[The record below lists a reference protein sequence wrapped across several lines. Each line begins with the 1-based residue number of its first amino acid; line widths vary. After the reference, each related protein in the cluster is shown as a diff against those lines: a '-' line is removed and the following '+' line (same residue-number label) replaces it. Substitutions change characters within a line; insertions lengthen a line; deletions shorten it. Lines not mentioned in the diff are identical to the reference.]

1 MKCKSCGTE
10 IPENTRFCPNC
21 GLLVSAQIS
30 FEGIRKALK
39 PVEYRMPEKKKR
51 EDASPAFAPGG
62 KEEEA
67 EKTVSSASAEERAE
81 EDQKFSEEMDQLH
94 FDFSL
99 DRSRLGPV
107 REGEESEWEPP
118 ELFTRLSEDE
128 EPEESAFSYEEPR
141 AEDSLEGTE
150 NPPDTAFSDEEREP
164 EGSEENASDTDRY
177 AASPDNVGEALS
189 SRGETER
196 EEAEAEREEAET
208 EQAEAEAERE
218 RIRRAE
224 AERSEEEA
232 RLQRMEAER
241 EKIRR
246 AEAERRAEEAE
257 RHRLAEE
264 ARREE
269 EERIRRAEAERKALE
284 EERARASGNAKSEEQ
299 ERITA
304 ELKAFL
310 GTEEESDAEPETKNP
325 EVVSASS
332 SEGEAE
338 RESSASPEAEL
349 QSLMETEMETDSHP
363 LAEETSASREDEKS
377 DERERREEQ
386 GPDAEIRESSWWEEE
401 EKRENVSAEVSS
413 SLPPLSEEEKARMA
427 SEMLGT
433 GGKSEDAPSL
443 SEERE
448 DPTSKEH
455 SSKSGERD
463 PFIWGE
469 SRADRS
475 EKEKR
480 SGRGKKK
487 ERERRSG
494 GGRKAGSGKEGK
506 KKGGAL
512 KLFLPAAATAAAI
525 AAALWYMNL
534 PAVKRSGE
542 LNMGREAVKKQH
554 YEQAIPILEK
564 LLSEKEGGREA
575 YLLLV
580 DAYEKAGKHEE
591 AVKTLTAAVE
601 SFPEDSELK
610 QQLEL
615 LNPKLSFS
623 ASGGSYQDPQE
634 IRISGPEGAEIR
646 YSLSGGSLEEVKD
659 AVYENPIHL
668 DTNGSYHLSAF
679 AKASDG
685 AEGETL
691 SADYEITLDSAKYHL
706 NDWSDTEAGRIFLD
720 ENGRRRTGWFQKDGN
735 WYYFNADGILQ
746 TGLQEIDGDQY
757 FLKEDGAC
765 LISAWQEIDGEL
777 YYFGPDGRMQKNQW
791 VDGNYYVGEDGKRQ
805 KNTTIDGKHLN
816 EEGQAAFHAAE
827 EYKAHPDMIVV
838 AHSKQRVDKGN
849 YYIIPST
856 VYYEKK
862 NGRPVGK
869 PAYQIDVKI
878 LKEAYVHYLDED
890 YMTIIA
896 QDSVSFLPELYM
908 QKIIQNDKGYIKDYS
923 FVLGEDKG

>member
-30 FEGIRKALK
+30 FDGIRKALK

-51 EDASPAFAPGG
+51 EDAPPAFAPG
-62 KEEEA
+62 KEEE
-67 EKTVSSASAEERAE
+67 ERTVSSASAEERAE

-99 DRSRLGPV
+99 DRSRLGSV
-107 REGEESEWEPP
+107 REGEEREWEPP

-128 EPEESAFSYEEPR
+128 EPEESTFSYEEPR
-141 AEDSLEGTE
+141 AEDSLESVE
-150 NPPDTAFSDEEREP
+150 NTPDTAFSNERKAS

-177 AASPDNVGEALS
+177 AASPDKEGEALS

-196 EEAEAEREEAET
+196 EEAEAEM
-208 EQAEAEAERE
+208 EQAE
-218 RIRRAE
+218 AE

-246 AEAERRAEEAE
+246 VEAERRAEEAE

-284 EERARASGNAKSEEQ
+284 EERARASENAKTEEQ

-310 GTEEESDAEPETKNP
+310 GTEEESDAEPETKNS
-325 EVVSASS
+325 EEISASS
-332 SEGEAE
+332 SEEKEAE
-338 RESSASPEAEL
+338 RESSASPEAEPR
-349 QSLMETEMETDSHP
+349 SLMETDLHP
-363 LAEETSASREDEKS
+363 LAEGASGPREEEEPDG
-377 DERERREEQ
+377 RESGEEQ

-401 EKRENVSAEVSS
+401 EKRENVSADTSP

-433 GGKSEDAPSL
+433 GRKNEDAPSL

-448 DPTSKEH
+448 DPTPKEH
-455 SSKSGERD
+455 SSKSVERD

-480 SGRGKKK
+480 SERGKKK
-487 ERERRSG
+487 ERERRS

-564 LLSEKEGGREA
+564 LLSEKEGGKEA

-591 AVKTLTAAVE
+591 AVKTLSAAAE

-623 ASGGSYQDPQE
+623 VAGGSYQDPQE

-646 YSLSGGSLEEVKD
+646 YSLSGGGLEEGKN

-685 AEGETL
+685 AEGDTL
-691 SADYEITLDSAKYHL
+691 SADYEIALDSAKYHL
-706 NDWSDTEAGRIFLD
+706 NDWSDTDAGRIFLD
-720 ENGRRRTGWFQKDGN
+720 ENGRRRTGWFQKDGS

-757 FLKEDGAC
+757 FLKEDGVC

-791 VDGNYYVGEDGKRQ
+791 IDGNYYVGEDGRRQ

>member
-30 FEGIRKALK
+30 FDGIRKALK

-51 EDASPAFAPGG
+51 EDAPPAFAPG
-62 KEEEA
+62 KEEE
-67 EKTVSSASAEERAE
+67 ERTVSSASAEERAE

-99 DRSRLGPV
+99 DRSRLGSV
-107 REGEESEWEPP
+107 REGEEREWEPP

-128 EPEESAFSYEEPR
+128 EPEESTFSYEEPR
-141 AEDSLEGTE
+141 AEDSLESVE
-150 NPPDTAFSDEEREP
+150 NTPDTAFSNERKAS

-177 AASPDNVGEALS
+177 AASPDNEGEALS

-196 EEAEAEREEAET
+196 EEAEAEM

-284 EERARASGNAKSEEQ
+284 EERARASENAKTEEK

-310 GTEEESDAEPETKNP
+310 GTEEESDAEPETKNSG
-325 EVVSASS
+325 EISASS
-332 SEGEAE
+332 SEEKEVE
-338 RESSASPEAEL
+338 RESSASF
-349 QSLMETEMETDSHP
+349 ETEPRSLMETDSHP
-363 LAEETSASREDEKS
+363 LAEGASGPREEEEPDG
-377 DERERREEQ
+377 RERREEQ
-386 GPDAEIRESSWWEEE
+386 SPDAEIRESSWWEEE
-401 EKRENVSAEVSS
+401 EKRENGSADTSS

-433 GGKSEDAPSL
+433 GRKNEDAPSL

-448 DPTSKEH
+448 DPTPKEH
-455 SSKSGERD
+455 SSKSVERD

-480 SGRGKKK
+480 SERGKKK

-564 LLSEKEGGREA
+564 LLSEKEGGKEA

-591 AVKTLTAAVE
+591 AVKTLSAAVE

-646 YSLSGGSLEEVKD
+646 YSLSGGGLEEGKD

-685 AEGETL
+685 AEGDTL
-691 SADYEITLDSAKYHL
+691 SADYEIALDSAKYHL
-706 NDWSDTEAGRIFLD
+706 NDWSDTDAGRIFLD

-791 VDGNYYVGEDGKRQ
+791 VDGNYYVGEDGRRQ

>member
-150 NPPDTAFSDEEREP
+150 NSPDTAFSDEEREP

-177 AASPDNVGEALS
+177 AASPDNVGEALP

-208 EQAEAEAERE
+208 EQAEAERE

-284 EERARASGNAKSEEQ
+284 EERARASENAKSEEQ

-310 GTEEESDAEPETKNP
+310 GTEEESDSEPETKNP
-325 EVVSASS
+325 EEISASSS

-338 RESSASPEAEL
+338 RETSASTEAEPR
-349 QSLMETEMETDSHP
+349 SLMETDSHP
-363 LAEETSASREDEKS
+363 LAEETSASGEDEKS
-377 DERERREEQ
+377 DERARREEQ

-401 EKRENVSAEVSS
+401 EKRENVSVDSS
-413 SLPPLSEEEKARMA
+413 SSIPPLSEEEKARMA

-448 DPTSKEH
+448 DPTPKEH

-691 SADYEITLDSAKYHL
+691 SADYEIALDSAKYHL

-720 ENGRRRTGWFQKDGN
+720 ENGRRRTGWFQKDGS

-791 VDGNYYVGEDGKRQ
+791 VDGNYYVGEDGRRQ

>member
-51 EDASPAFAPGG
+51 EEASPAFAPGG

-141 AEDSLEGTE
+141 AEDSLEGAE
-150 NPPDTAFSDEEREP
+150 NSPDTAFSDEEREP

-177 AASPDNVGEALS
+177 AASPDKEGEALS
-189 SRGETER
+189 SRGEIER

-325 EVVSASS
+325 EEVSASS

-338 RESSASPEAEL
+338 GESSASPEAEL
-349 QSLMETEMETDSHP
+349 QSLMETDSHP
-363 LAEETSASREDEKS
+363 LAEETSASGEDEKS
-377 DERERREEQ
+377 DGRERREEQ

-433 GGKSEDAPSL
+433 GRKSEDAPSL

-448 DPTSKEH
+448 DPTPKEH

-591 AVKTLTAAVE
+591 AVKTLAAAVE

-610 QQLEL
+610 KQLEL

-691 SADYEITLDSAKYHL
+691 SADYEIALDSAKYHL

-720 ENGRRRTGWFQKDGN
+720 ENGRRRTGWFQKGGS

>member
-39 PVEYRMPEKKKR
+39 PVEYKMPEKKKR

-67 EKTVSSASAEERAE
+67 EKTVSSASLEERAE

-141 AEDSLEGTE
+141 AEDSLEGAE
-150 NPPDTAFSDEEREP
+150 NSPDTAFSDEEREP

-189 SRGETER
+189 SRGEIER

-284 EERARASGNAKSEEQ
+284 EERARSSENAKTEEQ

-325 EVVSASS
+325 EEVSASS

-338 RESSASPEAEL
+338 RESSASPEAEPR
-349 QSLMETEMETDSHP
+349 SLMGTEMETDSHP

-433 GGKSEDAPSL
+433 GRKSEDAPSL

-448 DPTSKEH
+448 DPTPKEH

-480 SGRGKKK
+480 SGRGKKR

-591 AVKTLTAAVE
+591 AVKTLAAAVE

-610 QQLEL
+610 KQLEL

-691 SADYEITLDSAKYHL
+691 SADYEIALDSAKYHL

-720 ENGRRRTGWFQKDGN
+720 ENGRRRTGWFQKDGS

>member
-30 FEGIRKALK
+30 FDGIRKALK

-51 EDASPAFAPGG
+51 EDAPPAFAPG
-62 KEEEA
+62 KEEE
-67 EKTVSSASAEERAE
+67 ERTVSSASAEERAE

-99 DRSRLGPV
+99 DRSRLGSV
-107 REGEESEWEPP
+107 REGEEREWEPP

-128 EPEESAFSYEEPR
+128 EPEESTFSYEEPR
-141 AEDSLEGTE
+141 AEDSLESVE
-150 NPPDTAFSDEEREP
+150 NTPDTAFSNERKAS
-164 EGSEENASDTDRY
+164 EGSGENASDTDRY
-177 AASPDNVGEALS
+177 AASPDNEGEALS

-196 EEAEAEREEAET
+196 EEAEAEM
-208 EQAEAEAERE
+208 EQAE
-218 RIRRAE
+218 AE

-284 EERARASGNAKSEEQ
+284 EERARASENAKTEEQ

-310 GTEEESDAEPETKNP
+310 GTEEESDAEPETKNS
-325 EVVSASS
+325 EEISASS
-332 SEGEAE
+332 SEEKEAE
-338 RESSASPEAEL
+338 RESSASPEAEPR
-349 QSLMETEMETDSHP
+349 SLMETDSHP
-363 LAEETSASREDEKS
+363 LAEETSASREEEEPDG
-377 DERERREEQ
+377 RESGEEQ

-401 EKRENVSAEVSS
+401 EKRENGSADSSS

-433 GGKSEDAPSL
+433 GRKNEDAPSL

-448 DPTSKEH
+448 DPTPKEH
-455 SSKSGERD
+455 SSKSMERD

-480 SGRGKKK
+480 SERGKKK

-494 GGRKAGSGKEGK
+494 GGRKAGIGKEGK

-564 LLSEKEGGREA
+564 LLSEKEGGKEA

-591 AVKTLTAAVE
+591 AVKTLSAAVE

-610 QQLEL
+610 KQLEL

-623 ASGGSYQDPQE
+623 VAGGSYQDPQE

-646 YSLSGGSLEEVKD
+646 YSLSGGGLEEGKD

-691 SADYEITLDSAKYHL
+691 SADYEIALDSAKYHL
-706 NDWSDTEAGRIFLD
+706 NDWSDTDAGRIFLD

-746 TGLQEIDGDQY
+746 TGLREIDGDQY
-757 FLKEDGAC
+757 FLKEDGVC

-791 VDGNYYVGEDGKRQ
+791 IDGNYYVGEDGRRQ

>member
-30 FEGIRKALK
+30 FDGIRKALK

-51 EDASPAFAPGG
+51 EDAPPAFAPG
-62 KEEEA
+62 KEEE
-67 EKTVSSASAEERAE
+67 ERTVSSASAEERAE

-99 DRSRLGPV
+99 DRSRLGSV
-107 REGEESEWEPP
+107 REGEEREWEPP

-128 EPEESAFSYEEPR
+128 EPEESTFSYEEPR
-141 AEDSLEGTE
+141 AEDSLESVE
-150 NPPDTAFSDEEREP
+150 NTPDTAFSNEGKAS
-164 EGSEENASDTDRY
+164 EGSGENASDTDRY
-177 AASPDNVGEALS
+177 AASPDNEGEALS

-196 EEAEAEREEAET
+196 EEAEAEM

-284 EERARASGNAKSEEQ
+284 EERARASENAKTEEQ

-310 GTEEESDAEPETKNP
+310 GTEEESDSEPETKNS
-325 EVVSASS
+325 EEIAASS
-332 SEGEAE
+332 SEEKEVE
-338 RESSASPEAEL
+338 RESSASPEAEPR
-349 QSLMETEMETDSHP
+349 SLMETDSHP
-363 LAEETSASREDEKS
+363 LAAETSASREEEEPDG
-377 DERERREEQ
+377 RESGEEQ
-386 GPDAEIRESSWWEEE
+386 SPDAEIRESSWWEEE
-401 EKRENVSAEVSS
+401 EKRENGSADSS
-413 SLPPLSEEEKARMA
+413 SFIPPLSEEEKARMA

-433 GGKSEDAPSL
+433 GRKNEDAPSL

-448 DPTSKEH
+448 DPTPKEH
-455 SSKSGERD
+455 SSKSVERD

-480 SGRGKKK
+480 SERGKKK
-487 ERERRSG
+487 ERERRS

-564 LLSEKEGGREA
+564 LLSEKEGGKEA

-591 AVKTLTAAVE
+591 AVKTLSAAVE

-623 ASGGSYQDPQE
+623 VAGGSYQDPQE

-646 YSLSGGSLEEVKD
+646 YSLSGGGLEEVKD

-691 SADYEITLDSAKYHL
+691 SADYEIALDSAKYHL
-706 NDWSDTEAGRIFLD
+706 NDWSDTDAGRIFLD
-720 ENGRRRTGWFQKDGN
+720 ENGRRRTGWFQKDGS

-791 VDGNYYVGEDGKRQ
+791 VDGNYYVGEDGRRQ

>member
-30 FEGIRKALK
+30 FDGIRKALK

-51 EDASPAFAPGG
+51 EDAPPAFAPG
-62 KEEEA
+62 KEEE
-67 EKTVSSASAEERAE
+67 ERTVSSASAEERAE

-99 DRSRLGPV
+99 DRSRLGSV
-107 REGEESEWEPP
+107 REGEEREWEPP

-128 EPEESAFSYEEPR
+128 EPEESTFSYEEPR
-141 AEDSLEGTE
+141 AEDSLESVE
-150 NPPDTAFSDEEREP
+150 NTPDTAFSNERKAS
-164 EGSEENASDTDRY
+164 EGSGENASDTDRY
-177 AASPDNVGEALS
+177 AASPDNEGEALS

-196 EEAEAEREEAET
+196 EEAEAEM
-208 EQAEAEAERE
+208 EQAE
-218 RIRRAE
+218 AE

-284 EERARASGNAKSEEQ
+284 EERARASENAKTEEQ

-310 GTEEESDAEPETKNP
+310 GTEEESDAEPETKNS
-325 EVVSASS
+325 EEISASS
-332 SEGEAE
+332 SEEKEAE
-338 RESSASPEAEL
+338 RESSASPEAEPR
-349 QSLMETEMETDSHP
+349 SLMETDSHP
-363 LAEETSASREDEKS
+363 LAEETSASREEEEPDG
-377 DERERREEQ
+377 RESGEEQ
-386 GPDAEIRESSWWEEE
+386 SPDAEIRESSWWEEE
-401 EKRENVSAEVSS
+401 EKRENGSADSSS

-433 GGKSEDAPSL
+433 GRKNEDAPSL

-448 DPTSKEH
+448 DPTPKEH
-455 SSKSGERD
+455 SSKSMERD

-480 SGRGKKK
+480 SERGKKK

-494 GGRKAGSGKEGK
+494 GGRKAGIGKEGK

-564 LLSEKEGGREA
+564 LLSEKEGGKEA

-591 AVKTLTAAVE
+591 AVKTLSAAVE

-610 QQLEL
+610 KQLEL

-623 ASGGSYQDPQE
+623 VAGGSYQDPQE

-646 YSLSGGSLEEVKD
+646 YSLSGGGLEEGKD

-691 SADYEITLDSAKYHL
+691 SADYEIALDSAKYHL
-706 NDWSDTEAGRIFLD
+706 NDWSDTDAGRIFLD

-746 TGLQEIDGDQY
+746 TGLREIDGDQY
-757 FLKEDGAC
+757 FLKEDGVC

-791 VDGNYYVGEDGKRQ
+791 IDGNYYVGEDGRRQ

>member
-150 NPPDTAFSDEEREP
+150 NSPDTAFSDEEREP

-177 AASPDNVGEALS
+177 AASPDKEGEALS

-196 EEAEAEREEAET
+196 EEAETEREEAET

-325 EVVSASS
+325 EEVSASS

-338 RESSASPEAEL
+338 GESSASPEAEPR
-349 QSLMETEMETDSHP
+349 SLMETEMETDSHP

-377 DERERREEQ
+377 DGRACREEQ

-433 GGKSEDAPSL
+433 GRKSEDAPSL

-448 DPTSKEH
+448 DPTPKEH

-591 AVKTLTAAVE
+591 AVKTLAAAVE

-646 YSLSGGSLEEVKD
+646 YSLSGGGLEEVKD

-720 ENGRRRTGWFQKDGN
+720 ENGRRRTGWFQKDGS

>member
-39 PVEYRMPEKKKR
+39 PVEYKMPEKKKR

-107 REGEESEWEPP
+107 REGEEREWEPP

-128 EPEESAFSYEEPR
+128 EPEESAFSYEEPC
-141 AEDSLEGTE
+141 AEDSLEGEE
-150 NPPDTAFSDEEREP
+150 NSPDTAFSDEEREP

-177 AASPDNVGEALS
+177 AASPDKEGEALS
-189 SRGETER
+189 SRGEIER

-284 EERARASGNAKSEEQ
+284 EERARVSGNAKTEEQ

-325 EVVSASS
+325 EEISASS

-338 RESSASPEAEL
+338 RESSASPEAEP

-413 SLPPLSEEEKARMA
+413 SIPPLSEEEKARMA

-448 DPTSKEH
+448 DPTPKEH

-525 AAALWYMNL
+525 AATLWYMNL

-591 AVKTLTAAVE
+591 AVKTLAAAVE

-610 QQLEL
+610 KQLEL

-646 YSLSGGSLEEVKD
+646 YSLSGGGLEEVKD

-691 SADYEITLDSAKYHL
+691 SADYEIALDSAKYHL

-720 ENGRRRTGWFQKDGN
+720 ENGRRRTGWFQKDGS

-791 VDGNYYVGEDGKRQ
+791 VDGNYYVGEDGRRQ

>member
-30 FEGIRKALK
+30 FDGIRKALK

-51 EDASPAFAPGG
+51 EDAPPAFAPG
-62 KEEEA
+62 KEEE
-67 EKTVSSASAEERAE
+67 ERTVSSASAEERAE

-99 DRSRLGPV
+99 DRSRLGSV
-107 REGEESEWEPP
+107 REGEEREWEPP

-128 EPEESAFSYEEPR
+128 EPEESTFSYEEPR
-141 AEDSLEGTE
+141 AEDSLESVE
-150 NPPDTAFSDEEREP
+150 NTPDTAFSNERKAS
-164 EGSEENASDTDRY
+164 EGSGENASDTDRY
-177 AASPDNVGEALS
+177 AASPDKEGEALS

-196 EEAEAEREEAET
+196 EEAEM

-257 RHRLAEE
+257 RHRLAKE

-284 EERARASGNAKSEEQ
+284 EERARASENAKTEEQ

-310 GTEEESDAEPETKNP
+310 GTEEESDAEPETKNS
-325 EVVSASS
+325 EEISASS
-332 SEGEAE
+332 SEEKEAE
-338 RESSASPEAEL
+338 RESSASPEAEPR
-349 QSLMETEMETDSHP
+349 SLMETDSHP
-363 LAEETSASREDEKS
+363 LAEETSASREEEEPDG
-377 DERERREEQ
+377 RESGEEQ
-386 GPDAEIRESSWWEEE
+386 NPDAEIRESSWWEEE
-401 EKRENVSAEVSS
+401 EKRENGSEDTSS
-413 SLPPLSEEEKARMA
+413 SLPPLSGEEKARMA

-433 GGKSEDAPSL
+433 GRKSEDAPSL

-448 DPTSKEH
+448 DLTPKEH
-455 SSKSGERD
+455 SSKSVERD

-480 SGRGKKK
+480 SERGKKK
-487 ERERRSG
+487 ERERRS

-564 LLSEKEGGREA
+564 LLSEKEGGKEA

-591 AVKTLTAAVE
+591 AVKTLSAAVE

-623 ASGGSYQDPQE
+623 VAGGSYQDPQE

-646 YSLSGGSLEEVKD
+646 YSLSGGGLEEGKD

-685 AEGETL
+685 AEGEKL
-691 SADYEITLDSAKYHL
+691 SADYEIVLDSAKYHL
-706 NDWSDTEAGRIFLD
+706 NDWSDTDEGRIFLD
-720 ENGRRRTGWFQKDGN
+720 ENGRRRTGWFQKDGS

-746 TGLQEIDGDQY
+746 TGLREIDGDQY
-757 FLKEDGAC
+757 FLKEDGVC

-791 VDGNYYVGEDGKRQ
+791 IDGNYYVGEDGRRQ

>member
-30 FEGIRKALK
+30 FDGIRKALK

-51 EDASPAFAPGG
+51 EDAPPAFAPG
-62 KEEEA
+62 KEEE
-67 EKTVSSASAEERAE
+67 ERTVSSASAEERAE

-99 DRSRLGPV
+99 DRSRLGSV
-107 REGEESEWEPP
+107 REGEEREWEPP

-128 EPEESAFSYEEPR
+128 EPEESTFSYEEPR
-141 AEDSLEGTE
+141 AEDSLESVE
-150 NPPDTAFSDEEREP
+150 NTPDTAFSNERKAS
-164 EGSEENASDTDRY
+164 EGSGENASDTDRY
-177 AASPDNVGEALS
+177 AASPDKEGEALS

-196 EEAEAEREEAET
+196 EEAEMK
-208 EQAEAEAERE
+208 QAEAEAERE

-284 EERARASGNAKSEEQ
+284 EERVRASENAKTEEQ

-310 GTEEESDAEPETKNP
+310 GTEEESDAEPETKNS
-325 EVVSASS
+325 EEISASS
-332 SEGEAE
+332 SEEKEAE
-338 RESSASPEAEL
+338 RESSASPEAEPR
-349 QSLMETEMETDSHP
+349 SLMETDSHP
-363 LAEETSASREDEKS
+363 LAEETSASREEEEPE
-377 DERERREEQ
+377 ERAIGEEQ
-386 GPDAEIRESSWWEEE
+386 NPDAEIRESSWWEEE
-401 EKRENVSAEVSS
+401 EKRENGSADSSS
-413 SLPPLSEEEKARMA
+413 SLPPLSGEEKARMA

-433 GGKSEDAPSL
+433 GRKNEDAPSL

-448 DPTSKEH
+448 DLTPKEH
-455 SSKSGERD
+455 SSKSMERD

-469 SRADRS
+469 SRADWS

-480 SGRGKKK
+480 SERGKKK
-487 ERERRSG
+487 ERERRS

-564 LLSEKEGGREA
+564 LLSEKEGGKEA

-591 AVKTLTAAVE
+591 AVKTLSAAVE

-610 QQLEL
+610 KQLEL

-623 ASGGSYQDPQE
+623 VAGGSYQDPQE

-646 YSLSGGSLEEVKD
+646 YSLSGGGLEEVKD

-685 AEGETL
+685 AEGEKL
-691 SADYEITLDSAKYHL
+691 SADYEIALDSAKYHL
-706 NDWSDTEAGRIFLD
+706 NDWSDTDAGRIFLD
-720 ENGRRRTGWFQKDGN
+720 ENGRRRTGWFQKDGS

-746 TGLQEIDGDQY
+746 TGLREIDGDQY
-757 FLKEDGAC
+757 FLKEDGVC

-791 VDGNYYVGEDGKRQ
+791 IDGNYYVGEDGRRQ

>member
-30 FEGIRKALK
+30 FDGIRKALK

-51 EDASPAFAPGG
+51 EDAPPAFAPGG

-107 REGEESEWEPP
+107 REGEEREWEPP

-128 EPEESAFSYEEPR
+128 EPEESTFSYEEPR
-141 AEDSLEGTE
+141 AEDSLESVE
-150 NPPDTAFSDEEREP
+150 NTRDTVFSNERKAS
-164 EGSEENASDTDRY
+164 EGSEENASDTERY
-177 AASPDNVGEALS
+177 AASPDNEGEALS

-196 EEAEAEREEAET
+196 EEAEAEM

-284 EERARASGNAKSEEQ
+284 EERARASENAKTEEQ

-310 GTEEESDAEPETKNP
+310 GTEEESDSEPETKNS
-325 EVVSASS
+325 EEISASS
-332 SEGEAE
+332 SEEKEAE
-338 RESSASPEAEL
+338 RESFASPEAEPR
-349 QSLMETEMETDSHP
+349 SLMETDSHP
-363 LAEETSASREDEKS
+363 LAEETSASREEEEPE
-377 DERERREEQ
+377 ERAIGEEQ
-386 GPDAEIRESSWWEEE
+386 SPDAEIRESSWWEEE
-401 EKRENVSAEVSS
+401 EKRENGSADTSS

-427 SEMLGT
+427 SEMLGE
-433 GGKSEDAPSL
+433 GRKSEDVPSL

-448 DPTSKEH
+448 DPTPKEH
-455 SSKSGERD
+455 SSKSVERD

-480 SGRGKKK
+480 SERGKKK
-487 ERERRSG
+487 ERERRS

-564 LLSEKEGGREA
+564 LLSEKEGGKEA

-591 AVKTLTAAVE
+591 AVKTLSAAVE

-623 ASGGSYQDPQE
+623 VAGGSYQDPQE

-646 YSLSGGSLEEVKD
+646 YSLSGGGLEEGKD
-659 AVYENPIHL
+659 TVYENPIHL

-685 AEGETL
+685 AEGDTL
-691 SADYEITLDSAKYHL
+691 SADYEIALDSAKYHL
-706 NDWSDTEAGRIFLD
+706 NDWSDTDAGRIFLD

-757 FLKEDGAC
+757 FLKEDGVC

-791 VDGNYYVGEDGKRQ
+791 VDGNYYVGEDGRRQ

-908 QKIIQNDKGYIKDYS
+908 QKIIQNEKGYIKDYS

>member
-30 FEGIRKALK
+30 FDGIRKALK

-51 EDASPAFAPGG
+51 EDAPPAFAPG
-62 KEEEA
+62 KEEE
-67 EKTVSSASAEERAE
+67 ERTVSSASAEERAE

-99 DRSRLGPV
+99 DRSRLGSV
-107 REGEESEWEPP
+107 REGEEREWEPP

-128 EPEESAFSYEEPR
+128 EPEESTFSYEEPR
-141 AEDSLEGTE
+141 AEDSLESVE
-150 NPPDTAFSDEEREP
+150 NTPDTAFSNERKAS
-164 EGSEENASDTDRY
+164 EGSGENASDTDRY
-177 AASPDNVGEALS
+177 AASPDKEGEALS

-196 EEAEAEREEAET
+196 EEAEAEM

-284 EERARASGNAKSEEQ
+284 EERARASENAKSEEK

-310 GTEEESDAEPETKNP
+310 GTEEESDAEPETKNS
-325 EVVSASS
+325 EEISASS
-332 SEGEAE
+332 SEEKEAE
-338 RESSASPEAEL
+338 PR
-349 QSLMETEMETDSHP
+349 SLMETDSHP
-363 LAEETSASREDEKS
+363 LAEETSASREEEEPE
-377 DERERREEQ
+377 ERAIGEEQ
-386 GPDAEIRESSWWEEE
+386 NPDAEIRESSWWEEE
-401 EKRENVSAEVSS
+401 EKRENGSADSSS

-433 GGKSEDAPSL
+433 GRKNEDAPSL

-448 DPTSKEH
+448 DPIPKEH
-455 SSKSGERD
+455 SSKSMERD

-480 SGRGKKK
+480 SERGKKK

-525 AAALWYMNL
+525 AATLWYMNL

-564 LLSEKEGGREA
+564 LLSEKEGGKEA

-591 AVKTLTAAVE
+591 AVKTLSAAVE

-623 ASGGSYQDPQE
+623 VAGGSYQDPQE

-646 YSLSGGSLEEVKD
+646 YSLSGGGLEEGKD

-685 AEGETL
+685 AEGDTL
-691 SADYEITLDSAKYHL
+691 SADYEIALDSAKYHL
-706 NDWSDTEAGRIFLD
+706 NDWSDTDAGRIFLD
-720 ENGRRRTGWFQKDGN
+720 ENGRRRTGWFQKDGS

-746 TGLQEIDGDQY
+746 TGLREIDGDQY
-757 FLKEDGAC
+757 FLKEDGVC

-791 VDGNYYVGEDGKRQ
+791 IDGNYYVGEDGRRQ

>member
-30 FEGIRKALK
+30 FDGIRKALK

-51 EDASPAFAPGG
+51 EDAPPAFAPG
-62 KEEEA
+62 KEEE
-67 EKTVSSASAEERAE
+67 ERTVSSASAEERAE

-99 DRSRLGPV
+99 DRSRLGSV
-107 REGEESEWEPP
+107 REGEEREWEPP

-128 EPEESAFSYEEPR
+128 EPEESTFSYEEPR
-141 AEDSLEGTE
+141 AEDSLESVE
-150 NPPDTAFSDEEREP
+150 NTPDTAFSNERKAS
-164 EGSEENASDTDRY
+164 EGSGENASDTDRY
-177 AASPDNVGEALS
+177 AASPDNEGEALS

-196 EEAEAEREEAET
+196 EEAEAEM

-284 EERARASGNAKSEEQ
+284 EERARASENAKTEEQ

-310 GTEEESDAEPETKNP
+310 GTEEESDAEPETKNS
-325 EVVSASS
+325 EEISASS
-332 SEGEAE
+332 SEEKEAE
-338 RESSASPEAEL
+338 RESSASFEAEPR
-349 QSLMETEMETDSHP
+349 SLMETDSHP
-363 LAEETSASREDEKS
+363 LAEETSASREEEEPDG
-377 DERERREEQ
+377 RESGEEQ
-386 GPDAEIRESSWWEEE
+386 SPDAEIRESSWWEEE
-401 EKRENVSAEVSS
+401 EKRENGSADTSS
-413 SLPPLSEEEKARMA
+413 SLPPLSGEEKARMA

-433 GGKSEDAPSL
+433 GRKSEDAPSL

-448 DPTSKEH
+448 DPTPKEH
-455 SSKSGERD
+455 SSKSVERD

-480 SGRGKKK
+480 SERGKKK

-554 YEQAIPILEK
+554 YEQAIPILER
-564 LLSEKEGGREA
+564 LLSEKEGGKEA

-591 AVKTLTAAVE
+591 AVKTLSAAVE

-610 QQLEL
+610 KQLEL

-623 ASGGSYQDPQE
+623 VAGGSYQDPQE
-634 IRISGPEGAEIR
+634 IGISGPEGAEIR
-646 YSLSGGSLEEVKD
+646 YSLSGGGLEEGKD

-691 SADYEITLDSAKYHL
+691 SADYEIALDSAKYHL
-706 NDWSDTEAGRIFLD
+706 NDWSDTDAGRIFLD
-720 ENGRRRTGWFQKDGN
+720 ENGRRRTGWFQKDGS

-791 VDGNYYVGEDGKRQ
+791 IDGNYYVGEDGRRQ

>member
-30 FEGIRKALK
+30 FDGIRKALK

-51 EDASPAFAPGG
+51 EDAPPAFAPG
-62 KEEEA
+62 KEEE
-67 EKTVSSASAEERAE
+67 ERTVSSASAEERAE

-99 DRSRLGPV
+99 DRSRLGSV
-107 REGEESEWEPP
+107 REGEEREWEPP

-128 EPEESAFSYEEPR
+128 EPEESTFSYEEPR
-141 AEDSLEGTE
+141 AEDSLESVE
-150 NPPDTAFSDEEREP
+150 NTPDTAFSNERKAS
-164 EGSEENASDTDRY
+164 EGSGENASDTDRY
-177 AASPDNVGEALS
+177 AASPDNEGEALS

-196 EEAEAEREEAET
+196 EEAEAEM

-284 EERARASGNAKSEEQ
+284 EERARASENAKTEEQ

-310 GTEEESDAEPETKNP
+310 GTEEESDAEPETKNS
-325 EVVSASS
+325 EEISASS
-332 SEGEAE
+332 SEAE
-338 RESSASPEAEL
+338 P
-349 QSLMETEMETDSHP
+349 QSLMETDSHP
-363 LAEETSASREDEKS
+363 LAEETSASREEEEPEES
-377 DERERREEQ
+377 ACREEQ
-386 GPDAEIRESSWWEEE
+386 SPDAEIRESSWWEEE
-401 EKRENVSAEVSS
+401 EKRENGSEDSSS

-433 GGKSEDAPSL
+433 GRKNEDAPSL

-448 DPTSKEH
+448 DPTPKEH
-455 SSKSGERD
+455 SSKSVERD

-480 SGRGKKK
+480 SERGKKK

-564 LLSEKEGGREA
+564 LLSEKEGGKEA

-591 AVKTLTAAVE
+591 AVKTLSAAVE

-623 ASGGSYQDPQE
+623 VAGGSYQDPQE

-646 YSLSGGSLEEVKD
+646 YSLSGGGLEEGKD

-691 SADYEITLDSAKYHL
+691 SADYEIALDSAKYHL
-706 NDWSDTEAGRIFLD
+706 NDWSDTDAGRIFLD
-720 ENGRRRTGWFQKDGN
+720 ENGRRRTGWFQKDGS

-757 FLKEDGAC
+757 FLKEDGVC

-791 VDGNYYVGEDGKRQ
+791 IDGNYYVGEDGRRQ

>member
-30 FEGIRKALK
+30 FDGIRKALK

-51 EDASPAFAPGG
+51 EDAPPAFAPG
-62 KEEEA
+62 KEEE
-67 EKTVSSASAEERAE
+67 ERTVSSASAEERAE

-99 DRSRLGPV
+99 DRSRLGSV
-107 REGEESEWEPP
+107 REGEEREWEPP

-128 EPEESAFSYEEPR
+128 EPEESTFSYEEPR
-141 AEDSLEGTE
+141 AEDSLESVE
-150 NPPDTAFSDEEREP
+150 NTPDTAFSNERKAS
-164 EGSEENASDTDRY
+164 EGSGENASDTDRY
-177 AASPDNVGEALS
+177 AASPDKEGEALS

-196 EEAEAEREEAET
+196 EEAEAEM

-284 EERARASGNAKSEEQ
+284 EERARASENAKSEEK

-310 GTEEESDAEPETKNP
+310 GTEEESDAEPETKNS
-325 EVVSASS
+325 EEISASS
-332 SEGEAE
+332 SEEKEAE
-338 RESSASPEAEL
+338 PR
-349 QSLMETEMETDSHP
+349 SLMETDSHP
-363 LAEETSASREDEKS
+363 LAEETSASREEEEPE
-377 DERERREEQ
+377 ERAIGEEQ
-386 GPDAEIRESSWWEEE
+386 NPDAEIRESSWWEEE
-401 EKRENVSAEVSS
+401 EKRENGSADSSS

-433 GGKSEDAPSL
+433 GRKNEDAPSL

-448 DPTSKEH
+448 DPIPKEH
-455 SSKSGERD
+455 SSKSMERD

-480 SGRGKKK
+480 SERGKKK
-487 ERERRSG
+487 ERERRS

-525 AAALWYMNL
+525 AATLWYMNL

-564 LLSEKEGGREA
+564 LLSEKEGGKEA

-591 AVKTLTAAVE
+591 AVKTLSAAVE

-623 ASGGSYQDPQE
+623 VAGGSYQDPQE

-646 YSLSGGSLEEVKD
+646 YSLSGGGLEEGKD

-668 DTNGSYHLSAF
+668 DTNGSYHMSAF

-691 SADYEITLDSAKYHL
+691 SADYEIALDSAKYHL
-706 NDWSDTEAGRIFLD
+706 NDWSDTDAGRIFLD
-720 ENGRRRTGWFQKDGN
+720 ENGRRRTGWFQKDGS

-746 TGLQEIDGDQY
+746 TGLREIDGDQY
-757 FLKEDGAC
+757 FLKEDGVC

-791 VDGNYYVGEDGKRQ
+791 IDGNYYVGEDGRRQ

>member
-30 FEGIRKALK
+30 FDGIRKALK

-51 EDASPAFAPGG
+51 EDAPPAFAPG
-62 KEEEA
+62 KEEE
-67 EKTVSSASAEERAE
+67 ERTVSSASAEERAE

-99 DRSRLGPV
+99 DRSRLGSV
-107 REGEESEWEPP
+107 REGEEREWEPP

-128 EPEESAFSYEEPR
+128 EPEESTFSYEEPR
-141 AEDSLEGTE
+141 AEDSLESVE
-150 NPPDTAFSDEEREP
+150 NTPDTAFSNERKAS
-164 EGSEENASDTDRY
+164 EGSGENASDTDRY
-177 AASPDNVGEALS
+177 AASPDKEGEALS

-196 EEAEAEREEAET
+196 EEAEAEM
-208 EQAEAEAERE
+208 EQAEAERE

-284 EERARASGNAKSEEQ
+284 EERARASENAKSEEK

-310 GTEEESDAEPETKNP
+310 GTEEESDAEPETKNS
-325 EVVSASS
+325 EEISASS
-332 SEGEAE
+332 SEEKEAE
-338 RESSASPEAEL
+338 PR
-349 QSLMETEMETDSHP
+349 SLMETDSHP
-363 LAEETSASREDEKS
+363 LAEETSASREEEEPE
-377 DERERREEQ
+377 ERAIGEEQ
-386 GPDAEIRESSWWEEE
+386 NPDAEIRESSWWEEE
-401 EKRENVSAEVSS
+401 EKRENGSADSSS

-433 GGKSEDAPSL
+433 GRKNEDAPSL

-448 DPTSKEH
+448 DPIPKEH
-455 SSKSGERD
+455 SSKSMERD

-480 SGRGKKK
+480 SERGKKK
-487 ERERRSG
+487 ERERRS

-525 AAALWYMNL
+525 AATLWYMNL

-564 LLSEKEGGREA
+564 LLSEKEGGKEA

-591 AVKTLTAAVE
+591 AVKTLSAAVE

-623 ASGGSYQDPQE
+623 VAGGSYQDPQE

-646 YSLSGGSLEEVKD
+646 YSLSGGGLEEGKD

-668 DTNGSYHLSAF
+668 DTNGSYHMSAF

-691 SADYEITLDSAKYHL
+691 SADYEIALDSAKYHL
-706 NDWSDTEAGRIFLD
+706 NDWSDTDAGRIFLD
-720 ENGRRRTGWFQKDGN
+720 ENGRRRTGWFQKDGS

-746 TGLQEIDGDQY
+746 TGLREIDGDQY
-757 FLKEDGAC
+757 FLKEDGVC

-791 VDGNYYVGEDGKRQ
+791 IDGNYYVGEDGRRQ

>member
-141 AEDSLEGTE
+141 AEDPLEGTE
-150 NPPDTAFSDEEREP
+150 NSPDTAFSDEEREP
-164 EGSEENASDTDRY
+164 EGSEENASDTGRY
-177 AASPDNVGEALS
+177 AASPDKEGEALS
-189 SRGETER
+189 SRGEIER

-284 EERARASGNAKSEEQ
+284 EERARASENAKSEEQ

-310 GTEEESDAEPETKNP
+310 GTEEESDSEPETKNP
-325 EVVSASS
+325 EEVSASS

-338 RESSASPEAEL
+338 RESSASTEAEP

-377 DERERREEQ
+377 DGRERREEQ

-413 SLPPLSEEEKARMA
+413 SIPPLSEEEKARMA

-448 DPTSKEH
+448 DPTPKEH

-512 KLFLPAAATAAAI
+512 KLFLPAAAMAAAI

-720 ENGRRRTGWFQKDGN
+720 ENGRRRTGWFQKDGS
-735 WYYFNADGILQ
+735 WYYFNVDGILQ

>member
-30 FEGIRKALK
+30 FDGIRKALK

-51 EDASPAFAPGG
+51 EDAPPAFAPG
-62 KEEEA
+62 KEEE
-67 EKTVSSASAEERAE
+67 ERTVSSASAEERAE

-99 DRSRLGPV
+99 DRSRLGSV
-107 REGEESEWEPP
+107 REGEEREWEPP

-128 EPEESAFSYEEPR
+128 EPEESTFSYEEPR
-141 AEDSLEGTE
+141 AEDSLESVE
-150 NPPDTAFSDEEREP
+150 NTPDTAFSNERKAS
-164 EGSEENASDTDRY
+164 EGSGENASDTDRY
-177 AASPDNVGEALS
+177 AASPDKEGEALS
-189 SRGETER
+189 SRGETEQ
-196 EEAEAEREEAET
+196 EEAEAERE
-208 EQAEAEAERE
+208 EAEAERE

-284 EERARASGNAKSEEQ
+284 EERAMASENAKSEEK

-310 GTEEESDAEPETKNP
+310 GTEEESDSEPETKNS
-325 EVVSASS
+325 EEISASFS

-338 RESSASPEAEL
+338 RESSASPGAEPR
-349 QSLMETEMETDSHP
+349 SLMETDSHP
-363 LAEETSASREDEKS
+363 LAEGASGPREEEEPDG
-377 DERERREEQ
+377 RERREEQ
-386 GPDAEIRESSWWEEE
+386 SPDAEIRESSWWEEE
-401 EKRENVSAEVSS
+401 EKRENGSADSS
-413 SLPPLSEEEKARMA
+413 SSIPPLSEEEKARMA

-433 GGKSEDAPSL
+433 GRKSEDAPSL
-443 SEERE
+443 SEESE
-448 DPTSKEH
+448 NPTPKEH
-455 SSKSGERD
+455 SSKSVERD

-480 SGRGKKK
+480 SERGKKK
-487 ERERRSG
+487 ERERRSS
-494 GGRKAGSGKEGK
+494 GGRKGGSGKEGK

-564 LLSEKEGGREA
+564 LLSEKEGGKEA

-591 AVKTLTAAVE
+591 AVKTLSAAVE

-610 QQLEL
+610 KQLEL

-623 ASGGSYQDPQE
+623 VAGGSYQDPQE

-646 YSLSGGSLEEVKD
+646 YSLSGGGLEEGKD

-691 SADYEITLDSAKYHL
+691 SADYEIALDSAKYHL
-706 NDWSDTEAGRIFLD
+706 NDWSDTDAGRIFLD

-746 TGLQEIDGDQY
+746 TGLREIDGDQY

-791 VDGNYYVGEDGKRQ
+791 IDGNYYVGEDGRRQ

-908 QKIIQNDKGYIKDYS
+908 QKIIQNEKGYIKDYS

>member
-51 EDASPAFAPGG
+51 KDAPPAFAPGRE
-62 KEEEA
+62 EEEA

-99 DRSRLGPV
+99 DRSRLGSV
-107 REGEESEWEPP
+107 REGEEREWEPP

-128 EPEESAFSYEEPR
+128 EPEESTFSYEEPR
-141 AEDSLEGTE
+141 AEDSLESVE
-150 NPPDTAFSDEEREP
+150 NTPDTAFSNERKAS
-164 EGSEENASDTDRY
+164 EGSEENASDTERY
-177 AASPDNVGEALS
+177 AVSSDKEGEALS

-196 EEAEAEREEAET
+196 EEAEAEQE
-208 EQAEAEAERE
+208 EAEAEME
-218 RIRRAE
+218 QVE

-284 EERARASGNAKSEEQ
+284 EERARASENAKSEEK

-310 GTEEESDAEPETKNP
+310 GTEEESDAEPETKNS
-325 EVVSASS
+325 EEISASS
-332 SEGEAE
+332 SEEKEAE
-338 RESSASPEAEL
+338 RESSASPEAEPR
-349 QSLMETEMETDSHP
+349 SLMETDSHL
-363 LAEETSASREDEKS
+363 LAEETSASREDEEPE
-377 DERERREEQ
+377 ERARRAEQ
-386 GPDAEIRESSWWEEE
+386 SPDAEIRESSWWEEE
-401 EKRENVSAEVSS
+401 EKRENGSVDTSS

-433 GGKSEDAPSL
+433 GRKNEDAPSL
-443 SEERE
+443 SVERE
-448 DPTSKEH
+448 DPTPKEH
-455 SSKSGERD
+455 SSKSVERD

-480 SGRGKKK
+480 SERGKKK
-487 ERERRSG
+487 ERARRSS

-564 LLSEKEGGREA
+564 LLSEKEGGKEA

-591 AVKTLTAAVE
+591 AVKTLSAAVE

-623 ASGGSYQDPQE
+623 VAGGSYQDPQE

-646 YSLSGGSLEEVKD
+646 YSLSGGGLEEGKD

-685 AEGETL
+685 AEGDTL
-691 SADYEITLDSAKYHL
+691 SADYEIALDSAKYHL
-706 NDWSDTEAGRIFLD
+706 NDWSDTDAGRIFLD
-720 ENGRRRTGWFQKDGN
+720 ENGRRRTGWFQKDGS

-791 VDGNYYVGEDGKRQ
+791 IDGNYYVGEDGRRQ

>member
-30 FEGIRKALK
+30 FDGIRKALK
-39 PVEYRMPEKKKR
+39 PVEYKMPEKKKR
-51 EDASPAFAPGG
+51 EDASPAFSPGG
-62 KEEEA
+62 KEEEV

-99 DRSRLGPV
+99 DRSQLGPV
-107 REGEESEWEPP
+107 REGEEREWEPP
-118 ELFTRLSEDE
+118 ELFTRLSEDG

-141 AEDSLEGTE
+141 AEDSLEGAE
-150 NPPDTAFSDEEREP
+150 KSPDTAFSDEEREP

-177 AASPDNVGEALS
+177 AASPDKEGEALS

-196 EEAEAEREEAET
+196 EEAETEREEAET

-284 EERARASGNAKSEEQ
+284 EERARASENAKSEEQ

-325 EVVSASS
+325 EEISASS

-338 RESSASPEAEL
+338 RESSASPEAEP

-413 SLPPLSEEEKARMA
+413 SIPPLSEEEKARMA

-448 DPTSKEH
+448 DPTPKEH

-487 ERERRSG
+487 ERERRS

-591 AVKTLTAAVE
+591 AVKTLAAAVE

-610 QQLEL
+610 KQLEL

-691 SADYEITLDSAKYHL
+691 SADYEIALDSAKYHL

-720 ENGRRRTGWFQKDGN
+720 ENGRRRTGWFQKDGS

>member
-30 FEGIRKALK
+30 FDGIRKALK

-51 EDASPAFAPGG
+51 EDAPPAFAPG
-62 KEEEA
+62 KEEE
-67 EKTVSSASAEERAE
+67 ERTVSSASAEERAE

-99 DRSRLGPV
+99 DRSRLGSV
-107 REGEESEWEPP
+107 REGEEREWEPP

-128 EPEESAFSYEEPR
+128 EPEESTFSYEEPR
-141 AEDSLEGTE
+141 AEDSLESVE
-150 NPPDTAFSDEEREP
+150 NTPDTAFSNERKAS
-164 EGSEENASDTDRY
+164 EGSGENASDTDRY
-177 AASPDNVGEALS
+177 AASPDKEGEALS

-196 EEAEAEREEAET
+196 EEAEM

-284 EERARASGNAKSEEQ
+284 EERARASENAKTEEQ

-310 GTEEESDAEPETKNP
+310 GTEEESDAEPETKNS
-325 EVVSASS
+325 EEISASS
-332 SEGEAE
+332 SEEKEAE
-338 RESSASPEAEL
+338 RESSASPEAEPR
-349 QSLMETEMETDSHP
+349 SLMETDSHP
-363 LAEETSASREDEKS
+363 LAEETSASREEEEPDG
-377 DERERREEQ
+377 RAIGEEQ
-386 GPDAEIRESSWWEEE
+386 NPDAEIRESSWWEEE
-401 EKRENVSAEVSS
+401 EKRENGSVDSSS
-413 SLPPLSEEEKARMA
+413 SLPPLSGEEKARMA

-433 GGKSEDAPSL
+433 GRKNEDAPSL

-448 DPTSKEH
+448 DLTPKEH
-455 SSKSGERD
+455 SSKSMERD

-480 SGRGKKK
+480 SERGKKK
-487 ERERRSG
+487 ERERRS

-564 LLSEKEGGREA
+564 LLSEKEGGKEA

-591 AVKTLTAAVE
+591 AVKTLSAAVE

-615 LNPKLSFS
+615 LNPKISFS
-623 ASGGSYQDPQE
+623 VAGGSYQDPQE

-646 YSLSGGSLEEVKD
+646 YSLSGGGLEEGKD

-685 AEGETL
+685 AEGDTL
-691 SADYEITLDSAKYHL
+691 SADYEIALDSAKYHL
-706 NDWSDTEAGRIFLD
+706 NDWSDTDAGRIFLD

-757 FLKEDGAC
+757 FLKEDGVC

-791 VDGNYYVGEDGKRQ
+791 IDGNYYVGEDGRRQ